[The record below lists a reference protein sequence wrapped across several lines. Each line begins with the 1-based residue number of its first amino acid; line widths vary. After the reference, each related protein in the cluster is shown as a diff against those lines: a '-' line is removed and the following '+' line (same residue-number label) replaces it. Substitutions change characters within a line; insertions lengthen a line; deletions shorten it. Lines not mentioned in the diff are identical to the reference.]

1 MNFNV
6 FLDEDQRYKYY
17 IVKLLELKQ
26 NTFFSQAQLME
37 ALGVSKYKID
47 RFLKDIEEDS
57 ELLNLQISIV
67 VDTSGEI
74 RAQGFNNLVTKK
86 LRLYYLE
93 QSKQYQLLYEMLVGS
108 NQSAESLATKLYV
121 SRASI
126 YNELKILKDNLKIY
140 GLKVKNLK
148 IVGRELKVRSFF
160 FSLFNDFYCGITK
173 PFSQKLNK
181 RINSFKNLLL
191 VNKNIYPTK
200 VQEYRLELF
209 IGISFI
215 RKEKN
220 FFLDE
225 SVLDVPELDLYPYFK
240 LYGSSKNKSNLD
252 IQNEIQNIFFFCYTE
267 NLINDLQWKI
277 NFKDN
282 KEALD
287 ISENFVK
294 ELEKVVI
301 LDIKIKE
308 QIRKEIFRINQ
319 KWLYFHFKEATFVF
333 ENQKSYFQEIYFK
346 CDSIVRTYLGQ
357 SSLEKLFEDKEEKV
371 KVYYDYLFLLTTIVP
386 ANFIEEVI
394 YVCVDFS
401 HGKFYNDFIQNSIRS
416 FKNLNIVFEHKITN
430 ETQIY

>member
-160 FSLFNDFYCGITK
+160 FSLFNDFY
-173 PFSQKLNK
+173 
-181 RINSFKNLLL
+181 
-191 VNKNIYPTK
+191 
-200 VQEYRLELF
+200 
-209 IGISFI
+209 
-215 RKEKN
+215 
-220 FFLDE
+220 
-225 SVLDVPELDLYPYFK
+225 
-240 LYGSSKNKSNLD
+240 
-252 IQNEIQNIFFFCYTE
+252 
-267 NLINDLQWKI
+267 
-277 NFKDN
+277 
-282 KEALD
+282 
-287 ISENFVK
+287 
-294 ELEKVVI
+294 
-301 LDIKIKE
+301 
-308 QIRKEIFRINQ
+308 
-319 KWLYFHFKEATFVF
+319 
-333 ENQKSYFQEIYFK
+333 
-346 CDSIVRTYLGQ
+346 
-357 SSLEKLFEDKEEKV
+357 
-371 KVYYDYLFLLTTIVP
+371 
-386 ANFIEEVI
+386 
-394 YVCVDFS
+394 
-401 HGKFYNDFIQNSIRS
+401 
-416 FKNLNIVFEHKITN
+416 
-430 ETQIY
+430 

>member
-47 RFLKDIEEDS
+47 RFLTDIEEDS

-160 FSLFNDFYCGITK
+160 FLAI
-173 PFSQKLNK
+173 
-181 RINSFKNLLL
+181 
-191 VNKNIYPTK
+191 
-200 VQEYRLELF
+200 
-209 IGISFI
+209 
-215 RKEKN
+215 
-220 FFLDE
+220 
-225 SVLDVPELDLYPYFK
+225 
-240 LYGSSKNKSNLD
+240 
-252 IQNEIQNIFFFCYTE
+252 
-267 NLINDLQWKI
+267 
-277 NFKDN
+277 
-282 KEALD
+282 
-287 ISENFVK
+287 
-294 ELEKVVI
+294 
-301 LDIKIKE
+301 
-308 QIRKEIFRINQ
+308 
-319 KWLYFHFKEATFVF
+319 
-333 ENQKSYFQEIYFK
+333 
-346 CDSIVRTYLGQ
+346 
-357 SSLEKLFEDKEEKV
+357 
-371 KVYYDYLFLLTTIVP
+371 
-386 ANFIEEVI
+386 
-394 YVCVDFS
+394 
-401 HGKFYNDFIQNSIRS
+401 
-416 FKNLNIVFEHKITN
+416 
-430 ETQIY
+430 

>member
-181 RINSFKNLLL
+181 RINSFK
-191 VNKNIYPTK
+191 
-200 VQEYRLELF
+200 
-209 IGISFI
+209 
-215 RKEKN
+215 
-220 FFLDE
+220 
-225 SVLDVPELDLYPYFK
+225 
-240 LYGSSKNKSNLD
+240 
-252 IQNEIQNIFFFCYTE
+252 
-267 NLINDLQWKI
+267 
-277 NFKDN
+277 
-282 KEALD
+282 
-287 ISENFVK
+287 
-294 ELEKVVI
+294 
-301 LDIKIKE
+301 
-308 QIRKEIFRINQ
+308 
-319 KWLYFHFKEATFVF
+319 
-333 ENQKSYFQEIYFK
+333 
-346 CDSIVRTYLGQ
+346 
-357 SSLEKLFEDKEEKV
+357 
-371 KVYYDYLFLLTTIVP
+371 
-386 ANFIEEVI
+386 
-394 YVCVDFS
+394 
-401 HGKFYNDFIQNSIRS
+401 
-416 FKNLNIVFEHKITN
+416 
-430 ETQIY
+430 

>member
-57 ELLNLQISIV
+57 ELLNLKISIV
-67 VDTSGEI
+67 VDVSGKI
-74 RAQGFNNLVTKK
+74 RSQGFNNLVTKK

-126 YNELKILKDNLKIY
+126 YNNLKIY

-173 PFSQKLNK
+173 PFSQELNK

-215 RKEKN
+215 RKEK
-220 FFLDE
+220 
-225 SVLDVPELDLYPYFK
+225 
-240 LYGSSKNKSNLD
+240 
-252 IQNEIQNIFFFCYTE
+252 IF
-267 NLINDLQWKI
+267 
-277 NFKDN
+277 
-282 KEALD
+282 A
-287 ISENFVK
+287 
-294 ELEKVVI
+294 
-301 LDIKIKE
+301 
-308 QIRKEIFRINQ
+308 R
-319 KWLYFHFKEATFVF
+319 
-333 ENQKSYFQEIYFK
+333 
-346 CDSIVRTYLGQ
+346 
-357 SSLEKLFEDKEEKV
+357 
-371 KVYYDYLFLLTTIVP
+371 
-386 ANFIEEVI
+386 
-394 YVCVDFS
+394 
-401 HGKFYNDFIQNSIRS
+401 
-416 FKNLNIVFEHKITN
+416 
-430 ETQIY
+430 